1 MSAYEAYFAG
11 KLTNHYLTEEEFTAD
26 LKELETQIVNL

>member
-11 KLTNHYLTEEEFTAD
+11 KLTNHYLTEEEFTAN
-26 LKELETQIVNL
+26 LKELETPGINL